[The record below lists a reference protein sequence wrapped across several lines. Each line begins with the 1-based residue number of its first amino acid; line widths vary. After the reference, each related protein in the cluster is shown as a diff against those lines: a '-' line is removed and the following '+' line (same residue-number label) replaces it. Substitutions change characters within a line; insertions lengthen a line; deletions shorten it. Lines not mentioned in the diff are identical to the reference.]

1 MESKPFL
8 FNIQKLCILE
18 SNIYEILSKIV
29 DCEKI
34 VDSMGDECIDLT
46 DIKRFCELQLK
57 KINNV
62 RNGFFYSMCK
72 HEFIDDCV
80 DICPESS
87 KKITYC
93 VNCGYTK

>member
-1 MESKPFL
+1 MESNPFL

-18 SNIYEILSKIV
+18 SNIYEILGKIV

-34 VDSMGDECIDLT
+34 VDSMGDEYIDFT
-46 DIKRFCELQLK
+46 GIKRFCELHLK
-57 KINNV
+57 KINDV

-72 HEFIDDCV
+72 HEFIDDYI
-80 DICPESS
+80 DTGPESS
-87 KKITYC
+87 MKITYC